1 MFGYVKIDKQ
11 ELLVKDYEA
20 YKAVYCGLCK
30 TLGKRYSV
38 FSRML
43 LNYDYTFFGV
53 LMLASAEK
61 APEVKNQGCL
71 FNPLCKKNCCTRVSS
86 LDRAADALILTSYFK
101 LNDSI
106 ADSKLLKRTGYR
118 LLRLLLK
125 PLFKK
130 AKKYAPD
137 ICDMLEAYMSEQN
150 AVEKKTDTCLDE
162 AAEPTSRF
170 MASLLETAS
179 ANETDRRI
187 LKQMGYN
194 LGKWIYIV
202 DALDDLKDD
211 VKDKNFNPVI
221 NEYSITDNTDKA
233 VLSEVAANTGK
244 ILDTCVYEAAK
255 AVDLLCVKRY
265 EMIIKNVIYIGLP
278 AEQGRVTR
286 KLLKD

>member
-11 ELLVKDYEA
+11 ELLVKDYET

-53 LMLASAEK
+53 LMLACRDE
-61 APEVKNQGCL
+61 APEMKNQGCL

-101 LNDSI
+101 LNDSV
-106 ADSKLLKRTGYR
+106 ADSKHLKRVGYKF
-118 LLRLLLK
+118 LRLLFK

-137 ICDMLEAYMSEQN
+137 ICDILESYMAKQT
-150 AVEKKTDTCLDE
+150 AVENKKEACLDE
-162 AAEPTSRF
+162 AAEPTSYF
-170 MASLLETAS
+170 MADLLETVS
-179 ANETDRRI
+179 PPDTDKRI
-187 LKQMGYN
+187 LRHLGYN
-194 LGKWIYIV
+194 LGKWIYIT
-202 DALDDLKDD
+202 DALDDIKDD
-211 VKDKNFNPVI
+211 IKTESFNPI
-221 NEYSITDNTDKA
+221 IREYSINKDTDLNA
-233 VLSEVAANTGK
+233 LSQIAADTGK

-255 AVDLLCVKRY
+255 AVDLLNVKRY
-265 EMIIKNVIYIGLP
+265 EMIIKNVIYMGLP

-286 KLLKD
+286 KLLAE